1 MWRACERRLID
12 QMWRELDSE
21 DKALLDEAALSPVL
35 RAESAWLMDNE
46 ETVDATGLEK
56 EFTEFKAKLE
66 TQFAAFFEAKEKRR
80 IAVEKALE
88 EESKKRVD
96 VGDGMRSET

>member
-1 MWRACERRLID
+1 M
-12 QMWRELDSE
+12 
-21 DKALLDEAALSPVL
+21 
-35 RAESAWLMDNE
+35 
-46 ETVDATGLEK
+46 ETVDAAGLEK

-88 EESKKRVD
+88 EESKKRMD
-96 VGDGMRSET
+96 VGDGMLGEA

>member
-35 RAESAWLMDNE
+35 RAESSWLMDNE
-46 ETVDATGLEK
+46 ETVDAAGLEK

-88 EESKKRVD
+88 EESKKRMD
-96 VGDGMRSET
+96 VGDGMLGEA